1 MRTGGWGAGL
11 VMLGVGWVD
20 GAMSV
25 RMEAGW
31 SGHGAGPHQPTLPPT
46 LYTPGLA
53 GLGSAGQGRFAPSLL
68 PDTPTGEAL

>member
-46 LYTPGLA
+46 LYPRARRTRFCRA
-53 GLGSAGQGRFAPSLL
+53 GAFCPQSPS
-68 PDTPTGEAL
+68 